1 MNCIFYDNNIADNY
15 LYIKMINHYYI
26 SMNKS
31 IILTRDDINESLQL
45 CKNKII
51 DNNINLDLLN
61 LMKND
66 YLNKTN
72 YNDYINSNIEN
83 KDKYKDIYTKIFDI
97 QKEQKNL
104 EKNYD
109 DLLSIL

>member
-1 MNCIFYDNNIADNY
+1 
-15 LYIKMINHYYI
+15 
-26 SMNKS
+26 MNKS
-31 IILTRDDINESLQL
+31 IILTTEDINESFQL

-51 DNNINLDLLN
+51 ENNINLDLLN

-72 YNDYINSNIEN
+72 YNDYINSSKEN
-83 KDKYKDIYTKIFDI
+83 KDKYKDICTTIFDI

-109 DLLSIL
+109 YLSSLL